1 MAKPIPT
8 AQLEAIERVV
18 RAHPDG
24 VSAAEIAAALPKK
37 SASRTLQS
45 QLSRLVRDGRLVVEG
60 AGKGTRYR
68 SAGGQDATEVTT
80 FRRRSDGHPAQS

>member
-24 VSAAEIAAALPKK
+24 VSAAEIAAALPEK
-37 SASRTLQS
+37 SANRTLQS
-45 QLSRLVRDGRLVVEG
+45 QLSRLVREGRLVMRRASGSFAG
-60 AGKGTRYR
+60 AALLAL
-68 SAGGQDATEVTT
+68 AGCAPV
-80 FRRRSDGHPAQS
+80 AIKMCLA

>member
-8 AQLEAIERVV
+8 AQLKAIERVV

-24 VSAAEIAAALPKK
+24 VSAAEIAAALPEK

-45 QLSRLVRDGRLVVEG
+45 QLSRLVREGRLVMDG
-60 AGKGTRYR
+60 AGKRTRYPT
-68 SAGGQDATEVTT
+68 SIST
-80 FRRRSDGHPAQS
+80 

>member
-24 VSAAEIAAALPKK
+24 VGAAEIAAALPEK

-45 QLSRLVRDGRLVVEG
+45 QLSRLVRDGRLVIAELS
-60 AGKGTRYR
+60 AR
-68 SAGGQDATEVTT
+68 STEV
-80 FRRRSDGHPAQS
+80 RRADDGDVAEP